1 MGYVNNEHQQV
12 KDKSDVRFAIR
23 ISQHQKRELDELA
36 EKSGLSATDYVK
48 RKLFSSSS
56 GETSKRETPTTSQD
70 PRHSLSLS
78 AKGIRASLKDNY
90 DIYTELC
97 EKVIAAVDADKRN
110 PGYLYNIAH
119 ALKSVNEMLLDL
131 QKSVNS
137 LMDRVG
143 ENQTHEVLRRLDV
156 ATAEQKFGDA
166 AAPMQ
171 MPKPA
176 APTQN
181 VQTNPNL
188 LKYYN
193 MALITVVGKVA
204 DAPRQFKTKTEI
216 LMFSFKVVETELVSG
231 KEINTYY
238 EVISRMD
245 ETLFSRLQKGSGVTV
260 SGNLSAGRYESEGKV
275 YLTLKITSPQIVLH

>member
-1 MGYVNNEHQQV
+1 MGFVNNEHQQV
-12 KDKSDVRFAIR
+12 KEKADVRIAIR
-23 ISQHQKRELDELA
+23 ISQSQKRELDEQA
-36 EKSGLSATDYVK
+36 EKSGLSSTDYMK
-48 RKLFSSSS
+48 RKLFSSSPV
-56 GETSKRETPTTSQD
+56 ETSTRETPAIPQD
-70 PRHSLSLS
+70 PRHALSLS
-78 AKGIRASLKDNY
+78 AKGIRASLKDYY
-90 DIYTELC
+90 DTYVELC
-97 EKVIAAVDADKRN
+97 GKVIAAVDADRRN
-110 PGYLYNIAH
+110 PGYLYNITH

-137 LMDRVG
+137 LMDRAG

-156 ATAEQKFGDA
+156 ATAEQKFGEA
-166 AAPMQ
+166 AVPMQ

-216 LMFSFKVVETELVSG
+216 LMFSFKVVETEFVSG